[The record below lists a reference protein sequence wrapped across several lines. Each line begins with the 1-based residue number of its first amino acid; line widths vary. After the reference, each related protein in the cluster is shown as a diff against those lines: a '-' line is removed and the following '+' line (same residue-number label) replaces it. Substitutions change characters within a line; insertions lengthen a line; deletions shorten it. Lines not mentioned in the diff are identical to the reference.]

1 MKNRILALTIVLL
14 SLTGCLQKVTEV
26 DGLDRVITVGEF
38 NAQPALRDR
47 ILKICAND
55 PGRLRADPNCVN
67 VMQAART
74 STAGTG
80 NFPRLDMSLPS
91 SMKEKK

>member
-1 MKNRILALTIVLL
+1 MKNRILALATVVL
-14 SLTGCLQKVTEV
+14 SLAGCLQKVTEV
-26 DGLDRVITVGEF
+26 PGLDRVMTVGEF
-38 NAQPALRDR
+38 NAQPAVRER
-47 ILKICAND
+47 VLKFCAND
-55 PGRLRADPNCVN
+55 PGRFKADPNCVN

>member
-1 MKNRILALTIVLL
+1 MKTRILAMTIVLL
-14 SLTGCLQKVTEV
+14 SLAGCLQKVTEV
-26 DGLDRVITVGEF
+26 PGLDRVVTVGEF

-47 ILKICAND
+47 ILKFCAND

-80 NFPRLDMSLPS
+80 NFPRLDTSLPP
-91 SMKEKK
+91 SMTGKK